1 MPDWSR
7 IDNSALLCRCLNC
20 HSIESGGL
28 SPQDLSSIRLGNK
41 ENTTALSADQAP
53 TASGQ
58 GQQVDQ
64 RKNSKGKPVFAVTAL
79 SGGMLPGLASKQR
92 VATTADAGQH
102 PAVAQPGPAV
112 WGNCPRCGDT
122 IWKE

>member
-1 MPDWSR
+1 MSKLSQHRGWGPFSPGP
-7 IDNSALLCRCLNC
+7 LL
-20 HSIESGGL
+20 HPSG
-28 SPQDLSSIRLGNK
+28 SK

-79 SGGMLPGLASKQR
+79 SLGMGPGLASKQR
-92 VATTADAGQH
+92 VATTSATGQH
-102 PAVAQPGPAV
+102 LAEAQVGPAV
-112 WGNCPRCGDT
+112 SGNCPRCEILSGRNEDLG
-122 IWKE
+122 EVPRQV